1 MHPVCGGSPG
11 GVTEGGSSRLLL
23 KRGAIMKSLKKS
35 RHPAVG
41 RLIRRS
47 SDAFVRPAEERWRI
61 FLLQTRSRRLHAVAP
76 PENMTFPLQAHHP
89 SLKRARMTSSR
100 HGSTSAGESQRS
112 SSPQT
117 HPERWQASFV
127 VGFAPPP
134 LCSFP
139 LPLRRTQRKHRATNF
154 SQTGQAH
161 STQVQHVHWWSGF
174 PACDRASAYTQ
185 DRGHDLHI
193 HLIQPNLDWFINQFR
208 LQHLPFFIFG
218 FEISQYDKD
227 LCILRQL

>member
-1 MHPVCGGSPG
+1 
-11 GVTEGGSSRLLL
+11 
-23 KRGAIMKSLKKS
+23 MKSLKKS

-41 RLIRRS
+41 RLIRRR

-76 PENMTFPLQAHHP
+76 PENVTFPLQAHHP
-89 SLKRARMTSSR
+89 PLIRARVTSSR
-100 HGSTSAGESQRS
+100 HGSTSAGR
-112 SSPQT
+112 
-117 HPERWQASFV
+117 
-127 VGFAPPP
+127 VGGAAVHRHIRRGGSLHLLWVLSLPPTP

-174 PACDRASAYTQ
+174 PACDRASTNTQ
-185 DRGHDLHI
+185 DRGHDLSI
-193 HLIQPNLDWFINQFR
+193 HLIRPNIGLVHKPVQIPTSPVFHFWF
-208 LQHLPFFIFG
+208 L
-218 FEISQYDKD
+218 K
-227 LCILRQL
+227 